1 MFKLILLAFSLISFA
16 NFELANSQLI
26 GANKCGVEKAKQFLA
41 SSIVPTVMGTK
52 EDPVFPTSLA
62 IADRYCENAKVA
74 VKDVRAYSKKCLDG
88 LPRQAIS
95 LVAYGMN
102 KQIRNVCKNPA
113 EIAKSLGCAA
123 GNARELNE
131 VFHKLTSGFK
141 KVLDL
146 ETNRKIPYVC
156 CVFHDVNAKLS
167 TANRK
172 VCNEQQNVYFNEFVK
187 KFSEDVLDL
196 LCSTTPAGSETCMKV
211 DKELA
216 VIEEPVLD
224 ENANYLM
231 TLIAVLEKL

>member
-1 MFKLILLAFSLISFA
+1 LNFA

-41 SSIVPTVMGTK
+41 ASIVPTVMGSK
-52 EDPVFPTSLA
+52 GDPLFPTTVQ
-62 IADRYCENAKVA
+62 IAENYCRDAKVA

-102 KQIRNVCKNPA
+102 KQIRNVCKSPA

-131 VFHKLTSGFK
+131 EFFKLTSGFK
-141 KVLDL
+141 KVLNLD
-146 ETNRKIPYVC
+146 TNRKIPYVC

-167 TANRK
+167 TANLK
-172 VCNEQQNVYFNEFVK
+172 VCNQQQNAYFNEFVK

-196 LCSTTPAGSETCMKV
+196 LCSTTPAGSETCMKINE
-211 DKELA
+211 ELA
-216 VIEEPVLD
+216 TIEDPVLD
-224 ENANYLM
+224 EDANYLM